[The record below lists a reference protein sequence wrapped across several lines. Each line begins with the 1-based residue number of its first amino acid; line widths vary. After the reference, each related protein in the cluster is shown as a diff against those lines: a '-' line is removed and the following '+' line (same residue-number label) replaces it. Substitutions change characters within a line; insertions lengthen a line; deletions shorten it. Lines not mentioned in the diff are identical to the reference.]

1 MAAVNSQAV
10 ILDAI
15 DSLRKRKARPDLE
28 RICHMVERKNGIRS
42 MDVIRELNQMVD
54 AETVIKVDYKGN
66 TSYRNAAKWCRSR
79 LSGSQLNSNDATR
92 AILAAIEKLTAKDE
106 STRSGQAQSL
116 PQPRKADRA
125 PEEGGATLE
134 EIEKFFVDE
143 DPDTKFTHSYLQEA
157 IKREIGAGRIFTA
170 KEGRYVLAKIWDSH
184 ENENAQKVKRGR
196 PPLKRKRIKKTHGP
210 DFEQEPVV
218 KISVWDQKCDYCTLP
233 ASCNKFG
240 NKEELLVCKDCTLK
254 VHPSCM
260 KYSKQLAERSRLSPW
275 QCIDC
280 KTCHVCEDAGDA
292 DTLLFCDSCDKGYHM
307 ACHNP
312 TVEEKPSGKW
322 VCELCAS
329 EDMEVYSNSTD
340 EDGSLASSS
349 ASISSLLDDKSE
361 KSPDQKSSPT
371 SGQVS
376 PDVATPNQSMPANLP
391 EQSAQSRTSSPTKD
405 NLSTH
410 PSTWSLDDVVRY
422 FKQRGYEEQA
432 ASFRD
437 QEIDGNALLLLR
449 RSDVL
454 TGLSFKLGPA
464 LKIYKYVS
472 ELQLFHAKKPINGF
486 AKPALS
492 KTTTFPP
499 HSKVQAARI
508 LTPSMATQS
517 ASQSPSPAKSPSSSG
532 TTPPSTMTRPVEVS
546 QPTDAAAATNA
557 SASSILTTPT
567 EAESVSQSVSP
578 SKTSQS

>member
-1 MAAVNSQAV
+1 
-10 ILDAI
+10 
-15 DSLRKRKARPDLE
+15 
-28 RICHMVERKNGIRS
+28 
-42 MDVIRELNQMVD
+42 
-54 AETVIKVDYKGN
+54 
-66 TSYRNAAKWCRSR
+66 
-79 LSGSQLNSNDATR
+79 
-92 AILAAIEKLTAKDE
+92 
-106 STRSGQAQSL
+106 
-116 PQPRKADRA
+116 
-125 PEEGGATLE
+125 
-134 EIEKFFVDE
+134 
-143 DPDTKFTHSYLQEA
+143 
-157 IKREIGAGRIFTA
+157 
-170 KEGRYVLAKIWDSH
+170 
-184 ENENAQKVKRGR
+184 
-196 PPLKRKRIKKTHGP
+196 
-210 DFEQEPVV
+210 
-218 KISVWDQKCDYCTLP
+218 
-233 ASCNKFG
+233 
-240 NKEELLVCKDCTLK
+240 
-254 VHPSCM
+254 
-260 KYSKQLAERSRLSPW
+260 
-275 QCIDC
+275 
-280 KTCHVCEDAGDA
+280 
-292 DTLLFCDSCDKGYHM
+292 
-307 ACHNP
+307 
-312 TVEEKPSGKW
+312 
-322 VCELCAS
+322 
-329 EDMEVYSNSTD
+329 TD

-349 ASISSLLDDKSE
+349 ASISSLLDDKAE

-376 PDVATPNQSMPANLP
+376 PDVAIPNQSMPANLP

-499 HSKVQAARI
+499 HSKVQPARI
-508 LTPSMATQS
+508 STPSTAAQS

-532 TTPPSTMTRPVEVS
+532 ATPPSTMTRPVEVS
-546 QPTDAAAATNA
+546 QPTDAAAATSA

-567 EAESVSQSVSP
+567 EAESVSQTLSP

>member
-1 MAAVNSQAV
+1 MAAVDLQAV

-79 LSGSQLNSNDATR
+79 LSGSQLNSSDATR

-157 IKREIGAGRIFTA
+157 IKREVGVGSLLMSQN
-170 KEGRYVLAKIWDSH
+170 GNYLLAKLSSRDKI
-184 ENENAQKVKRGR
+184 ENHVPKSKRGR
-196 PPLKRKRIKKTHGP
+196 PPLKRKRLKKTHGP
-210 DFEQEPVV
+210 DFEQEPLV
-218 KISVWDQKCDYCTLP
+218 KTPPSDLNCDYCSLP
-233 ASCNKFG
+233 SSCNKSG
-240 NKEELLVCKDCTLK
+240 KREELLVCKDCGLK

-260 KYSKQLAERSRLSPW
+260 KYSKELAERSRLSPW

-280 KTCHVCEDAGDA
+280 KTCHVCKEAGDA

-307 ACHNP
+307 ACHTP
-312 TVEEKPSGKW
+312 TVEEKPHGTW
-322 VCELCAS
+322 VCEPCAS
-329 EDMEVYSNSTD
+329 EDMEVKSTSTD
-340 EDGSLASSS
+340 GDGSLVSS
-349 ASISSLLDDKSE
+349 ASSTDGSPSYKPTKEHGEDALLQNKPNS
-361 KSPDQKSSPT
+361 T

-376 PDVATPNQSMPANLP
+376 PDVATPNLSMPANLP

-405 NLSTH
+405 SLSTH
-410 PSTWSLDDVVRY
+410 PSTWSLEDVVSY
-422 FKQRGYEEQA
+422 FKQRGYVEQA
-432 ASFRD
+432 ASFKD

-464 LKIYKYVS
+464 LKIYKQVS
-472 ELQLFHAKKPINGF
+472 ELQLHYAKKSAFDTP
-486 AKPALS
+486 
-492 KTTTFPP
+492 T
-499 HSKVQAARI
+499 
-508 LTPSMATQS
+508 TPSPSLNSVETTSSKKRRTDFSNSVTMA
-517 ASQSPSPAKSPSSSG
+517 PG
-532 TTPPSTMTRPVEVS
+532 H
-546 QPTDAAAATNA
+546 
-557 SASSILTTPT
+557 T
-567 EAESVSQSVSP
+567 ELLAN
-578 SKTSQS
+578 